1 MITTD
6 HPLKT
11 LRREFELRGWT
22 GKATGSVLFELLI
35 HLMVTAC
42 GVAVYFASESFWLRA
57 CGMVMVTAGSM
68 GVGTNTHTS
77 SHFATSS
84 RRWFNELLTYFGYPF
99 FLGLS
104 ATFWWYQHV
113 VVHHPAPNV
122 IGVDD
127 DADLLP
133 WFARTR
139 EEVEQKRGFAR
150 FYYERLQ
157 WLALPLLL
165 AANGFNMQKN
175 GWAQLLRRLREPKT
189 RQARA
194 WIDLAALALHYL
206 CWLVIPAFIFGA
218 RPVVV
223 FYLLRL
229 MLLGYGMFAVL
240 APGHFPADAVCRV
253 KDRPVPDY
261 LLLQTSSTVN
271 FHTNWI
277 GRFLCSG
284 LQYQIEHHLFP
295 NLSHIYYPKASILVK
310 DFCRKHGLP
319 YHCYPWRAAL
329 WKCFATFR
337 RPPRVEPASPN
348 LAQAVVA
355 MPVDAA

>member
-1 MITTD
+1 MTTG
-6 HPLKT
+6 HPIQN
-11 LRREFELRGWT
+11 LRHEFELRGWT
-22 GKATGSVLFELLI
+22 RKATVPVLVELFI
-35 HLMVTAC
+35 HLTITAC
-42 GVAVYFASESFWLRA
+42 GVAVYFSSDRLLLRT
-57 CGMVMVTAGSM
+57 CGMLLVTVGSM

-77 SHFATSS
+77 SHFATSA
-84 RRWFNELLTYFGYPF
+84 RRWVNELLTFIGYPL

-104 ATFWWYQHV
+104 ATYWWHQHV

-139 EEVEQKRGFAR
+139 EEVERRSGFAR

-165 AANGFNMQKN
+165 AANGFNMQKS
-175 GWAQLLRRLREPKT
+175 GWVQLFRRLREAQR

-194 WIDLAALALHYL
+194 WIDLAALSLHYV

-218 RPVVV
+218 RPAVV
-223 FYLLRL
+223 FYLLRA

-240 APGHFPADAVCRV
+240 APGHFPSDAICRD
-253 KDRPVPDY
+253 KDQPAPDY

-271 FHTNWI
+271 FRPGWI
-277 GRFLCSG
+277 GGFFCSG
-284 LQYQIEHHLFP
+284 LQYQVEHHLFP
-295 NLSHIYYPKASILVK
+295 NLSHVYYAKASTLVR
-310 DFCRKHGLP
+310 DMCRKQGLP
-319 YHCYPWRAAL
+319 YHCYSWGTAL
-329 WKCFATFR
+329 RKCFATFR
-337 RPPRVEPASPN
+337 WPPRIE
-348 LAQAVVA
+348 VA
-355 MPVDAA
+355 PQDVTEVQS